1 MESSD
6 NLRKYE
12 IVKND
17 LELIC
22 DYIAEGVII
31 ASKWDWYEQA
41 EKSTKF
47 FLNLE
52 KQQGNRN
59 RIWKLIVNEKEL
71 NNETDILNP
80 IKLFYEILLRNP
92 SEKDSSD
99 NIDNI
104 NHINHW

>member
-22 DYIAEGVII
+22 DHIAEGVVIT
-31 ASKWDWYEQA
+31 SKWDWYEQA

-80 IKLFYEILLRNP
+80 IKLFYEILLRNS
-92 SEKDSSD
+92 SEKVSSD